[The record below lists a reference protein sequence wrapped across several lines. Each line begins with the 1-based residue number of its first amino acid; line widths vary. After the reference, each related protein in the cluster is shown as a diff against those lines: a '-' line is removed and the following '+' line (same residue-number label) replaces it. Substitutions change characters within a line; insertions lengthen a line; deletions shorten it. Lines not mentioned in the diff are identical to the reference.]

1 MVYLAAADY
10 GSRSSEIVQARN
22 VLFTAIT
29 RSRAWIRISGVRHGM
44 DLIEQEIMRC
54 KNNGFTLEFDI
65 PSEKEIRELNLLNR
79 GNINKRVKQI
89 KTGEKFL

>member
-29 RSRAWIRISGVRHGM
+29 RSRAWIRISGVGHGM
-44 DLIEQEIMRC
+44 DLIE
-54 KNNGFTLEFDI
+54 
-65 PSEKEIRELNLLNR
+65 
-79 GNINKRVKQI
+79 
-89 KTGEKFL
+89 